1 MLVSQQE
8 YSACLEYYSNIPPV
22 FAPQSL
28 PLKWLDEC
36 KVRSL
41 FPSVELC
48 SPVCSHLLLEVLK
61 KINYDIYEGLYI
73 NFDLWFL
80 ICGVLFILEIGEAF
94 KADFIG
100 DAFFFLG

>member
-1 MLVSQQE
+1 ML
-8 YSACLEYYSNIPPV
+8 PP
-22 FAPQSL
+22 ALGSI
-28 PLKWLDEC
+28 
-36 KVRSL
+36 
-41 FPSVELC
+41 
-48 SPVCSHLLLEVLK
+48 K

-100 DAFFFLG
+100 DAFFFSWLTVLILFYILSFEYLKFCMKFLLTWKHQHMK

>member
-1 MLVSQQE
+1 MQGAL
-8 YSACLEYYSNIPPV
+8 
-22 FAPQSL
+22 SL
-28 PLKWLDEC
+28 PLCRTVLSC
-36 KVRSL
+36 VLPPALRSI
-41 FPSVELC
+41 
-48 SPVCSHLLLEVLK
+48 K

-100 DAFFFLG
+100 DAFFFSWLTVLILFYILSFEYLKFCMKFLLTWKHQHMK